1 MFKVI
6 QHPTFRTVAKVQV
19 PTEEGIVEQSFGV
32 RFRVS
37 AEIAEAG
44 AEGGLPWLKEHILSL
59 DDLCDEAGAPLA
71 YSESL
76 RDQLLAQPYV
86 RVALFAAY
94 FDATSGVKA
103 ARRGN

>member
-6 QHPTFRTVAKVQV
+6 QHPTFRTVARVQV
-19 PTEEGIVEQSFGV
+19 PTDEGIIEQTMGV

-44 AEGGLPWLKEHILSL
+44 SEGGLPWLRTHVLAI
-59 DDLCDEAGAPLA
+59 DDLVDEAGQPLA
-71 YSESL
+71 YSEEV

>member
-1 MFKVI
+1 MFKVV

-19 PTEEGIVEQSFGV
+19 PTEEGIVEQTFGV
-32 RFRVS
+32 RFRVTS
-37 AEIAEAG
+37 EVTEAA
-44 AEGGLPWLKEHILSL
+44 AEGGVPWLKEHILAI
-59 DDLCDEAGAPLA
+59 DDLCDEEGKPLA
-71 YSESL
+71 YSEDL

-103 ARRGN
+103 AKRGN